1 MSFNIIS
8 FLSPLGSFLLSAEIA
23 SSAGLWEL
31 IITYGLGQP
40 YAFPYSSSDLSIIT
54 PLFKHI
60 TNELAIPISLLAIF
74 LSSIKIIMIRKGE
87 DLNRIFWR
95 MSLGLLLFFLSLD
108 ISRYIL
114 EFSYLVFNSVWSF
127 GSINWISSMTSSQI
141 LSYLGNMASGG
152 NTLSALLLSSGYF
165 AATFILLSFLMLR
178 DALLIVFIILLPLV
192 SLLMAVTELYERMLQ
207 LWVMF
212 IELALI
218 PFPIAIALYLS
229 SVYSN
234 IFFMHL
240 AFLWA
245 ACLIPSI
252 FMTKGGLFRNLMSLD
267 ILSGV
272 NLVGN
277 RMQLITDRLPNVHL
291 GNISTGGEQNGM
303 ANGNNPYQININD
316 LMKKDVEY
324 RRTMWQD

>member
-23 SSAGLWEL
+23 SSAGLWQL

-40 YAFPYSSSDLSIIT
+40 YAFPYSSSDLTIIT

-60 TNELAIPISLLAIF
+60 TNELAIPIALSAIF
-74 LSSIKIIMIRKGE
+74 LSSIKIMMTRKGE

-95 MSLGLLLFFLSLD
+95 MSLGILLFFLSLD
-108 ISRYIL
+108 ISKYIL
-114 EFSYLVFNSVWSF
+114 EFSYLVFNSVWAY
-127 GSINWISSMTSSQI
+127 GSINWMSIMTSSEI
-141 LSYLGNMASGG
+141 MSYLSNMASGG

-178 DALLIVFIILLPLV
+178 DALIIVFIILLPIV
-192 SLLMAVTELYERMLQ
+192 SLLMVVTELYERMLQ

-212 IELALI
+212 IELSLI

-229 SVYSN
+229 SIYSDV
-234 IFFMHL
+234 FFMHL

-272 NLVGN
+272 SLLGN
-277 RMQLITDRLPNVHL
+277 RMQVVTDRIPNVHL
-291 GNISTGGEQNGM
+291 GNFSIGGEQS
-303 ANGNNPYQININD
+303 GNIGGKNTYHFNIND

-324 RRTMWQD
+324 RRTME

>member
-23 SSAGLWEL
+23 SSAGLWQL

-40 YAFPYSSSDLSIIT
+40 YAFPYSSSDLTIIT

-60 TNELAIPISLLAIF
+60 TNELAIPIALSAIF
-74 LSSIKIIMIRKGE
+74 LSSIKIMMTRKGE

-95 MSLGLLLFFLSLD
+95 MSLGILLFFLSLD
-108 ISRYIL
+108 ISKYIL
-114 EFSYLVFNSVWSF
+114 EFSYLVFNSVWAY
-127 GSINWISSMTSSQI
+127 GSINWMSVMTSSEI
-141 LSYLGNMASGG
+141 MSYLSNMASGG

-178 DALLIVFIILLPLV
+178 DALIIVFIILLPIV
-192 SLLMAVTELYERMLQ
+192 SLLMVVTELYERMLQ

-212 IELALI
+212 IELSLI

-229 SVYSN
+229 SIYSDV
-234 IFFMHL
+234 FFMHL

-272 NLVGN
+272 SLLGN
-277 RMQLITDRLPNVHL
+277 RMQVVTDRIPNVHL
-291 GNISTGGEQNGM
+291 GNFSVGGEQSGNIG
-303 ANGNNPYQININD
+303 GNNPYHFNIND

-324 RRTMWQD
+324 RRTME

>member
-23 SSAGLWEL
+23 SSAGLWQL

-40 YAFPYSSSDLSIIT
+40 YAFPYSSSDLTIIT

-60 TNELAIPISLLAIF
+60 TNELAIPIALSAIF
-74 LSSIKIIMIRKGE
+74 LSSIKIMMTRKGE

-95 MSLGLLLFFLSLD
+95 MSLGILLFFLSLD
-108 ISRYIL
+108 ISKYIL
-114 EFSYLVFNSVWSF
+114 EFSYLVFNSVWAY
-127 GSINWISSMTSSQI
+127 GSINWMSVMTSSEI
-141 LSYLGNMASGG
+141 MSYLSNMASGG

-178 DALLIVFIILLPLV
+178 DALIIVFIILLPIV
-192 SLLMAVTELYERMLQ
+192 SLLMVVTELYERMLQ

-212 IELALI
+212 IELSLI

-229 SVYSN
+229 SIYSDV
-234 IFFMHL
+234 FFMHL

-272 NLVGN
+272 SLLGN
-277 RMQLITDRLPNVHL
+277 RMQVVTDRIPNVHL
-291 GNISTGGEQNGM
+291 GNISIGGEQSGNIG
-303 ANGNNPYQININD
+303 GNNPYHFNIND

-324 RRTMWQD
+324 RRTME

>member
-1 MSFNIIS
+1 MM
-8 FLSPLGSFLLSAEIA
+8 
-23 SSAGLWEL
+23 
-31 IITYGLGQP
+31 T
-40 YAFPYSSSDLSIIT
+40 
-54 PLFKHI
+54 
-60 TNELAIPISLLAIF
+60 
-74 LSSIKIIMIRKGE
+74 RKGE

-95 MSLGLLLFFLSLD
+95 MSLGILLFFLSLD
-108 ISRYIL
+108 ISKYIL
-114 EFSYLVFNSVWSF
+114 EFSYLVFNSVWAY
-127 GSINWISSMTSSQI
+127 GSINWMSVMTSSEI
-141 LSYLGNMASGG
+141 MSYLSNMASGG

-178 DALLIVFIILLPLV
+178 DALIIVFIILLPIV
-192 SLLMAVTELYERMLQ
+192 SLLMVVTELYERMLQ

-212 IELALI
+212 IELSLI

-229 SVYSN
+229 SIYSDV
-234 IFFMHL
+234 FFMHL

-272 NLVGN
+272 SLLGN
-277 RMQLITDRLPNVHL
+277 RMQVVTDRIPNVHL
-291 GNISTGGEQNGM
+291 GNFSVGGEQSGNIG
-303 ANGNNPYQININD
+303 GNNPYHFNIND

-324 RRTMWQD
+324 RRTME

>member
-23 SSAGLWEL
+23 SSAGLWQL

-40 YAFPYSSSDLSIIT
+40 YAFPYSSSDLTIIT

-60 TNELAIPISLLAIF
+60 TNELAIPIALSAIF
-74 LSSIKIIMIRKGE
+74 LSSIKIMMTRKGE

-95 MSLGLLLFFLSLD
+95 MSLGILLFFLSLD
-108 ISRYIL
+108 ISKYIL
-114 EFSYLVFNSVWSF
+114 EFSYLVFNSVWAY
-127 GSINWISSMTSSQI
+127 GSINWMSIMTSSEI
-141 LSYLGNMASGG
+141 MSYLSNMASGG

-178 DALLIVFIILLPLV
+178 DALIIVFIILLPIV
-192 SLLMAVTELYERMLQ
+192 SLLMVVSELYERMLQ

-212 IELALI
+212 IELSLI

-229 SVYSN
+229 SIYSDV
-234 IFFMHL
+234 FFMHL

-272 NLVGN
+272 SLLGN
-277 RMQLITDRLPNVHL
+277 RMQVVTDRIPNVHL
-291 GNISTGGEQNGM
+291 GNFSIGGEQSGNIG
-303 ANGNNPYQININD
+303 GNNPYHFNIND

-324 RRTMWQD
+324 RRTME

>member
-23 SSAGLWEL
+23 SSAGLWQL

-40 YAFPYSSSDLSIIT
+40 YAFPYSSSDLTIIT

-60 TNELAIPISLLAIF
+60 TNELAIPIALSAIF
-74 LSSIKIIMIRKGE
+74 LSSIKIMMTRKGE

-95 MSLGLLLFFLSLD
+95 MSLGILLFFLSLD
-108 ISRYIL
+108 ISKYIL
-114 EFSYLVFNSVWSF
+114 EFSYLVFNSVWAY
-127 GSINWISSMTSSQI
+127 GSINWMSIMTSSEI
-141 LSYLGNMASGG
+141 MSYLSNMASGG

-178 DALLIVFIILLPLV
+178 DALIIVFIILLPIV
-192 SLLMAVTELYERMLQ
+192 SLLMVVTELYERMLQ

-212 IELALI
+212 IELSLI

-229 SVYSN
+229 SIYSDV
-234 IFFMHL
+234 FFMHL

-272 NLVGN
+272 SLLGN
-277 RMQLITDRLPNVHL
+277 RMQVVTDRIPNVHL
-291 GNISTGGEQNGM
+291 GNFSIGGEQSGNIG
-303 ANGNNPYQININD
+303 GNNPYHFNIND

-324 RRTMWQD
+324 RRTME

>member
-23 SSAGLWEL
+23 SSAGLWQL

-40 YAFPYSSSDLSIIT
+40 YAFPYSSSDLTIIT

-60 TNELAIPISLLAIF
+60 TNELAIPIALSAIF
-74 LSSIKIIMIRKGE
+74 LSSIKIMMTRKGE

-95 MSLGLLLFFLSLD
+95 MSLGILLFFLSLD
-108 ISRYIL
+108 ISKYIL
-114 EFSYLVFNSVWSF
+114 EFSYLVFNSVWAY
-127 GSINWISSMTSSQI
+127 GSINWMSIMTSSEI
-141 LSYLGNMASGG
+141 MSYLSNMASGG

-178 DALLIVFIILLPLV
+178 DALIIVFIILLPIV
-192 SLLMAVTELYERMLQ
+192 SLLMVVTELYERMLQ

-212 IELALI
+212 IELSLI

-229 SVYSN
+229 SIYSDV
-234 IFFMHL
+234 FFMHL

-272 NLVGN
+272 SLLGN
-277 RMQLITDRLPNVHL
+277 RMQVVTDRIPNVHL
-291 GNISTGGEQNGM
+291 GNFSVGGEQSGNIG
-303 ANGNNPYQININD
+303 GNNPYHFNIND

-324 RRTMWQD
+324 RRTME